1 MDAVSIGLIG
11 GSAGG
16 MLIVLGGAIMYTGN
30 AFPALNL
37 TLPVFVWLILLTAI
51 CVFQLF
57 LTFTLTQTYIAPPT
71 GSVK

>member
-1 MDAVSIGLIG
+1 
-11 GSAGG
+11 
-16 MLIVLGGAIMYTGN
+16 MYTGN